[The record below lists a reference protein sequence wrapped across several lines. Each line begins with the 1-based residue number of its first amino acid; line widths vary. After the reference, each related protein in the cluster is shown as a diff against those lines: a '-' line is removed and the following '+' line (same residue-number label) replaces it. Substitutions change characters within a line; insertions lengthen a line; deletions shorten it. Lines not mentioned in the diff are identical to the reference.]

1 MYRHSYRDQE
11 IINVMRSA
19 KTLHMVKIEKMS
31 FLYLVKVWTE
41 LFLKLF
47 TFLFYLSHIKSY
59 DQMNFGGLRD
69 HIMRKQ

>member
-1 MYRHSYRDQE
+1 
-11 IINVMRSA
+11 MRSA
-19 KTLHMVKIEKMS
+19 KTLHMVKIEKNS

-41 LFLKLF
+41 LFLKRF

>member
-1 MYRHSYRDQE
+1 
-11 IINVMRSA
+11 
-19 KTLHMVKIEKMS
+19 MS

-69 HIMRKQ
+69 HIMRKQALKFVYQ

>member
-1 MYRHSYRDQE
+1 MWCDLRKPSTWW
-11 IINVMRSA
+11 
-19 KTLHMVKIEKMS
+19 KLKKIS

-69 HIMRKQ
+69 HIMRKQALKFVYQ